1 MPPNPSQKGEILGGG
16 KYQDTHH
23 PSALLPPPRREFC
36 PMGKGESPI
45 DPWGVPSL
53 TRRRY
58 WLCTR
63 LGLDIAEGKDF
74 NYNSREGA
82 GLDAPR
88 SRDFLLAEDSRDRLA
103 RRRGP

>member
-1 MPPNPSQKGEILGGG
+1 MGANTRIPITPALCYPLLDVS
-16 KYQDTHH
+16 
-23 PSALLPPPRREFC
+23 SAQW
-36 PMGKGESPI
+36 GKGESPI